1 MIVTHCTG
9 PRCLAL
15 PSRLGVAFLIL
26 FAPSKGA
33 LGESGE
39 GLFLDSLSLV
49 PHYLILNCV
58 CGDPNWRIGRP
69 RLESY
74 EIAHE
79 FAHAEF
85 AHEAVSS
92 CISIEHLK
100 PLRATFSSSSSC
112 ACGCRSR
119 CSPRTLSYPWSRP
132 GADDP
137 SRSSCR
143 SSRARPRPHPPR
155 TPRSHLWS

>member
-1 MIVTHCTG
+1 MASRWPL
-9 PRCLAL
+9 PRASEWLR
-15 PSRLGVAFLIL
+15 SGVSDRCSVIL
-26 FAPSKGA
+26 FADCSQRGGRVWGGIISGFSIPSSP
-33 LGESGE
+33 LPDFE
-39 GLFLDSLSLV
+39 L
-49 PHYLILNCV
+49 CV
-58 CGDPNWRIGRP
+58 ATPIGRP

-100 PLRATFSSSSSC
+100 PLRVTFSSSSSC